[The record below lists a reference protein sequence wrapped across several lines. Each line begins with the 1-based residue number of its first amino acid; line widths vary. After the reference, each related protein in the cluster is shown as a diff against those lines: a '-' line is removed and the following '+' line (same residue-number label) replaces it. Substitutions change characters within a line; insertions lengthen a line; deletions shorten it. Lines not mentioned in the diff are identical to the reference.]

1 MLDFQGAS
9 PRSATLQEVLETSFL
24 ARPASLFY
32 ADKTLMLALLKAAVE
47 SANSHLKKKC
57 FVAPLTYL

>member
-47 SANSHLKKKC
+47 SANSH
-57 FVAPLTYL
+57 